1 MRELRDE
8 TLQPSARVSAVM
20 RKVRVRGTEPEIA
33 VRRMLHSLGFRFRVQ
48 PTRLPGRPD
57 ITNLS
62 KRWCIFVH
70 GCFWHGHECKRGSLP
85 KRNQSF
91 WQRKILGNRKR
102 DALVEQE
109 LRSRG
114 FRVLTVWQCELGTEE
129 LKQRLIAFVR
139 GGQCWSAYEDGRV
152 APRE

>member
-1 MRELRDE
+1 
-8 TLQPSARVSAVM
+8 M

-33 VRRMLHSLGFRFRVQ
+33 VRRMLHSLGIRFRVR

-62 KRWCIFVH
+62 KGWCIFVH

-85 KRNQSF
+85 KTNRSF

-102 DALVEQE
+102 DVLVEQE

-129 LKQRLIAFVR
+129 LKQRLLAFVR
-139 GGQCWSAYEDGRV
+139 EGQI
-152 APRE
+152 